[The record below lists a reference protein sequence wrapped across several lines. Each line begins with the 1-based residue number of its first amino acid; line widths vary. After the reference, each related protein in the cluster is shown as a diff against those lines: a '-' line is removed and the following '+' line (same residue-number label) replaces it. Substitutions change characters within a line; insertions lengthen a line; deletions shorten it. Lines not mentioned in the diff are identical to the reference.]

1 MDASGCASPSRGNRA
16 SRYHRRVT
24 ITDVPANTASRAA
37 LPPAAALFHGLGD
50 SARLALLRRLAE
62 GGAGVVDLVAEFGLA
77 QSTVS
82 AYLACLRDCGL
93 VDFRP
98 RGRAS
103 VYCLTHP
110 ELLDLLATAE
120 TLLAATGNAVALCA
134 GFGGTRPELRSTTT
148 AATTHDEE
156 RIR

>member
-1 MDASGCASPSRGNRA
+1 M
-16 SRYHRRVT
+16 T
-24 ITDVPANTASRAA
+24 ITDVPAEAAPRAA
-37 LPPAAALFHGLGD
+37 LAPAAALFHGLGD
-50 SARLALLRRLAE
+50 SARLALLRRLAQGE
-62 GGAGVVDLVAEFGLA
+62 ARVVDLVAELGLA

-82 AYLACLRDCGL
+82 AHLACLRDCGL

-103 VYCLTHP
+103 VYSLTHP

-134 GFGGTRPELRSTTT
+134 GVGGTRPITT
-148 AATTHDEE
+148 AETTHDEE
-156 RIR
+156 TTR

>member
-1 MDASGCASPSRGNRA
+1 MPFLAQSAPTCPTAPA
-16 SRYHRRVT
+16 RYHRRVT
-24 ITDVPANTASRAA
+24 ITDAAAETAFRAA
-37 LPPAAALFHGLGD
+37 SGPAALFHGLDD

-62 GGAGVVDLVAEFGLA
+62 GEARVVDLVEELGLA

-82 AYLACLRDCGL
+82 AHLACLRDCGL
-93 VDFRP
+93 VDFRS

-103 VYCLTHP
+103 VYSLTHP

-134 GFGGTRPELRSTTT
+134 GFGGTRPELRPTTT
-148 AATTHDEE
+148 AETTLNEKS
-156 RIR
+156 IR

>member
-1 MDASGCASPSRGNRA
+1 MEAGA
-16 SRYHRRVT
+16 RV
-24 ITDVPANTASRAA
+24 A
-37 LPPAAALFHGLGD
+37 LAPAAALFHGLGD

-62 GGAGVVDLVAEFGLA
+62 GEARVVDLVAELGLA

-82 AYLACLRDCGL
+82 AHLACLRDCGL

-98 RGRAS
+98 QGRSS
-103 VYCLTHP
+103 VYSLTHP

-134 GFGGTRPELRSTTT
+134 GFGGTRPDLRPTTT
-148 AATTHDEE
+148 AETTHDEE
-156 RIR
+156 TTR